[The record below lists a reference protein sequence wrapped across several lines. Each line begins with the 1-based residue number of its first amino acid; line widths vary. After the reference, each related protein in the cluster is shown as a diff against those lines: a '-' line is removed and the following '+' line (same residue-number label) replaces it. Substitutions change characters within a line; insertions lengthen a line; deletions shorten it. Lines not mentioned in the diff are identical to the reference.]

1 MKVRIFQADWLRFP
15 GPGSSAQGES
25 VPKARLKSVADGKQV
40 NIPAPIAEMMEWR
53 RRLMRAGYWI
63 PVQVV
68 SWGCWQIRILLNS
81 ELRIRSNVSTSRE
94 ASNIMLPRK
103 VSSANFAID
112 RTENEHTWS
121 GINVPRLA
129 S

>member
-1 MKVRIFQADWLRFP
+1 
-15 GPGSSAQGES
+15 
-25 VPKARLKSVADGKQV
+25 
-40 NIPAPIAEMMEWR
+40 
-53 RRLMRAGYWI
+53 MRAGYWI